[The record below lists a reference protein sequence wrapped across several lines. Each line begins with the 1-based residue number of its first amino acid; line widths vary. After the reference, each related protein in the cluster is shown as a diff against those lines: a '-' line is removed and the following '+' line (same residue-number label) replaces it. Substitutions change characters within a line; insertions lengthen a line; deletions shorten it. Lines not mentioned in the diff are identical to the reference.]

1 MIIGVCGFIGS
12 GKDTIADYLT
22 NFHGFR
28 RESFANSLKDA
39 VAHVFGWDR
48 TMLEGRTKQARE
60 WREQVDPWW
69 AERLN
74 IPTLTPRWVLQYW
87 GTEVCRKAFHDDIWI
102 ASLEN
107 KLRNSRDD
115 IVISDCRFPNEIK
128 SIKDAGGIV
137 VRVKRG
143 DEPDWYDAAVSMNA
157 GDAGNMNYSLSK
169 AKIEK
174 LGIHASETAWVG
186 TNFDAVLTNDGT
198 IDELMAKVKDLVQDP
213 LASTEPLLY
222 AEPVNSQNKLFSNQQ
237 GGSYLNRR
245 LHEIP

>member
-28 RESFANSLKDA
+28 RESFANTLKDA
-39 VAHVFGWDR
+39 VSYVFGWDR

-74 IPTLTPRWVLQYW
+74 MPDLTPRLMLQLW
-87 GTEVCRKAFHDDIWI
+87 GTEVCRKGFHDDIWI

-107 KLRNSRDD
+107 KLRNSTDD

-137 VRVKRG
+137 VRVVRG
-143 DEPDWYDAAVSMNA
+143 EEPTWYNDAISMNR
-157 GDAGNMNYSLSK
+157 GPKHNMTWALSK
-169 AKIEK
+169 ERISK

-186 TNFDAVLTNDGT
+186 TDFDAVLDNNGS
-198 IDELMAKVKDLVQDP
+198 IDDLFSQVKGLVSDH
-213 LASTEPLLY
+213 LASTELPLD
-222 AEPVNSQNKLFSNQQ
+222 EEFEHS
-237 GGSYLNRR
+237 LNT
-245 LHEIP
+245 LS

>member
-28 RESFANSLKDA
+28 RESFANTLKDA
-39 VAHVFGWDR
+39 VSAVFGWDR

-74 IPTLTPRWVLQYW
+74 MPNLTPRWVLQYW
-87 GTEVCRKAFHDDIWI
+87 GTEVCRRGFHDDIWI

-107 KLRNSRDD
+107 KLRASTDN

-128 SIKDAGGIV
+128 SIRDAGGIIV
-137 VRVKRG
+137 WVKRG
-143 DEPDWYDAAVSMNA
+143 ELPEWYEDAVSANK
-157 GDAGNMNYSLSK
+157 GEVGNFSWATSRSRLEK
-169 AKIEK
+169 A
-174 LGIHASETAWVG
+174 GIHASETAWVG
-186 TNFDAVLTNDGT
+186 TKFDYVLENNSS
-198 IDELMAKVKDLVQDP
+198 IDELFAQTSEIIKSQQQDH
-213 LASTEPLLY
+213 LAST
-222 AEPVNSQNKLFSNQQ
+222 
-237 GGSYLNRR
+237 
-245 LHEIP
+245 